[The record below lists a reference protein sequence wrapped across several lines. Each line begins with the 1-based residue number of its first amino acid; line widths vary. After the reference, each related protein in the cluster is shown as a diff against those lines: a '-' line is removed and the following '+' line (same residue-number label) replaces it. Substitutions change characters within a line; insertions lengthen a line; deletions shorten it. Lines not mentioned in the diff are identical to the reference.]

1 MTTATMRQL
10 PRTLIAILLSVLAA
24 GAMAQQ
30 ALPTKFDPKRD
41 AIRDVATATARAKD
55 TGKRVLVDVGGEW
68 CRWCHILDQFI
79 ETTPEVKTVIDT
91 HYVTVKVNWSPDNKN
106 EALLSQWPKIGGYP
120 HLMVLDANGK
130 LLHSQN
136 TGVLEAGESYDK
148 AKVLAFLTQYAV
160 GKPKAVN

>member
-1 MTTATMRQL
+1 MGVL
-10 PRTLIAILLSVLAA
+10 LSLIAV
-24 GAMAQQ
+24 GAMAQP
-30 ALPTKFDPKRD
+30 LPEKFDPKRD

-55 TGKRVLVDVGGEW
+55 SGKRVLVDVGGEW

-79 ETTPEVKTVIDT
+79 AATPEVRAVIDVN
-91 HYVTVKVNWSPDNKN
+91 YVTVKVNWSPENRN

-136 TGVLEAGESYDK
+136 TGMLEAGEGYDK
-148 AKVLAFLTQYAV
+148 TKVLTFLTKYAV
-160 GKPKAVN
+160 DRPKAVN